1 VLAEPGTSFCT
12 ACGHA
17 LEVVVAKAPSL
28 PGPPEERRSVS
39 VLAVDLVGFS
49 GTAQALEPEELHA
62 AQRSFFSVVAT
73 AVLNTGGVVAKRI
86 GDAVVAV
93 YGAPTAHENDPERAV
108 KAALE
113 TQQALA
119 AHALPDGMPLVAR
132 AGVSTGEAIVGFDP
146 ESEVPRVAGDVLTRA
161 MSLQA
166 AAPPGGVLV
175 GRQTYRMTA
184 PRVLYAPREPI
195 RLGADTE
202 PQQVWLAQGFA
213 ASVSRFDEVLPLVGR
228 EPELGLLVSSVRRV
242 MQERRG
248 QLVTLIGEP
257 GIGKS
262 RLTRALFDHI
272 DSPATPT
279 IVRWRVGQC
288 LPYGEGVSYWA
299 LSQVVKTQASILE
312 SDSGAVARAKL
323 DVSVDRVL
331 PRTTG
336 PEVVS
341 QVKERLAALL
351 GLPGAGSDPTDDV
364 DPSHAAWRRYL
375 LALAEDTPTVLVI
388 EDLHAADDG
397 FLTFLRT
404 LVEAASSTPLLVLCT
419 ARTELM
425 EGRSDWLAGLRDA
438 MTITLTPLAEPE
450 ITAVLARLLGDA
462 VLPEALQRR
471 MLDRVGGNPLYAEEY
486 VRMLAD
492 SGVIQRTG
500 ETEGFALGG
509 SIDVLADLPLPD
521 SVQGVVDSR
530 LDLLTAAERS
540 VVSAAAVVG
549 EVFWEGAVAAVAD
562 ADRDE
567 VLRCLEALERREV
580 VRQSLSSSV
589 GGEHEFAF
597 RHVLVRDAAY
607 SRIPRSLRVVQ
618 HRRCADW
625 MEAFSRERGADLS
638 ELRAHH
644 RTTAYELAAV
654 LGADLEPYAAP
665 ARAALTAAAEHA
677 LRLHAVPAAHAF
689 ARRALMLWYGH
700 EDEPGALHATLMVAS
715 LAFLDDPHAFY
726 TDGGP
731 AKVEETARKLLALGD
746 RRGAARA
753 EGILGQAEWYR
764 GGVPGLAAKHLQR
777 AVDLLAEEPADEQFA
792 TALAELGRYW
802 MLNHQYAD
810 AIALSDRAMAV
821 ARPLGLLEVEAN
833 ALVTAGTARY
843 SLGDP
848 LGIVQQEEGL
858 RLSRQHGLRALQRAA
873 NNLAATMQEEGRL
886 RRSYELIEESA
897 RATRGWGLS
906 LTTRADDSEIALMAW
921 YDGDW
926 DRLLTHTDAFLAGA
940 GEEAQQWETHLI
952 ALACIVH
959 SLRGEPI
966 PPELEVVVER
976 SRRSAFPAIARSSL
990 VLMGCARYLEGNTAE
1005 SEKLFDELLGH
1016 TTQSIGGNVREWAY
1030 SAVLLASLL
1039 GGGRLETISA
1049 RLASLKPK
1057 TPWIVAAHQIALSF
1071 QSTEE
1076 GKLHDALEHA
1086 SEAVALY
1093 ERIGDA
1099 STTTFAR
1106 IRLARTAAAC
1116 GDVVRVREQAEL
1128 VRDFVSR
1135 NKARVLLDYLPDDA

>member
-1 VLAEPGTSFCT
+1 
-12 ACGHA
+12 
-17 LEVVVAKAPSL
+17 
-28 PGPPEERRSVS
+28 VS

-49 GTAQALEPEELHA
+49 STAQTLEPEDLHA

-93 YGAPTAHENDPERAV
+93 YGAPTAHENDADRAV
-108 KAALE
+108 KAAFE
-113 TQQALA
+113 AQEALA
-119 AHALPDGMPLVAR
+119 THVLPDGRPLVAR
-132 AGVSTGEAIVGFDP
+132 AGVSTGEAIVTFDP
-146 ESEVPRVAGDVLTRA
+146 GGEVPRVAGEVLTRA
-161 MSLQA
+161 MALQA

-175 GRQTYRMTA
+175 GRQTHRMTA
-184 PRVLYAPREPI
+184 HLVLYAEHEPL
-195 RLGADTE
+195 RLGSDPE
-202 PQQVWLAQGFA
+202 PEQVWVAQGFA
-213 ASVSRFDEVLPLVGR
+213 ASVRRSDETLPLVGR

-262 RLTRALFDHI
+262 RLTRALFDHL
-272 DSPATPT
+272 DSPATPAV
-279 IVRWRVGQC
+279 VRWRVGQC
-288 LPYGEGVSYWA
+288 LPYGDGVSYWA
-299 LSQVVKTQASILE
+299 LSTIVKAQASILE
-312 SDSGAVARAKL
+312 SDNGAVARAKL
-323 DVSVDRVL
+323 DLSVDRVL
-331 PRTTG
+331 PRASG
-336 PEVVS
+336 PEIAS

-364 DPSHAAWRRYL
+364 DASHAAWRRYL
-375 LALAEDTPTVLVI
+375 LALAEDTPTVLVL

-397 FLTFLRT
+397 FLDFLRT
-404 LVEAASSTPLLVLCT
+404 LVEAATSSPLLVLCT
-419 ARTELM
+419 ARPELM
-425 EGRSDWLAGLRDA
+425 ERRSDWLAGLRDA

-450 ITAVLARLLGDA
+450 TISVLARLLGDA
-462 VLPEALQRR
+462 VLPEPLLRR

-492 SGVIQRTG
+492 SGVIQRTEDG
-500 ETEGFALGG
+500 EGFALGG
-509 SIDVLADLPLPD
+509 SLDVLADLPLPD

-549 EVFWEGAVAAVAD
+549 ESFWEGAVAAVAD

-589 GGEHEFAF
+589 EGEHEFAF

-607 SRIPRSLRVVQ
+607 SRIPRSVRVVQ

-625 MEAFSRERGADLS
+625 IEAFSRERGADLA

-654 LGADLEPYAAP
+654 LGADLEPYAGP
-665 ARAALTAAAEHA
+665 AREALTAAAEHA
-677 LRLHAVPAAHAF
+677 LRLHAVSAAHAF
-689 ARRALMLWYGH
+689 ARRALMLWYGR
-700 EDEPGALHATLMVAS
+700 EDDIGALHATLLAAS

-726 TDGGP
+726 TEGGP
-731 AKVEETARKLLALGD
+731 AKVEETAEKLLALGD
-746 RRGAARA
+746 RAGAARA

-764 GGVPGLAAKHLQR
+764 GGAPGHAAVHLQR
-777 AVDLLAEEPADEQFA
+777 AVDLMAEEPASEQSA
-792 TALAELGRYW
+792 TALAELGRYR

-810 AIALSDRAMAV
+810 AVALSDRAMAL

-848 LGIVQQEEGL
+848 LGIVQQEEAL
-858 RLSRQHGLRALQRAA
+858 RLSRQHNLRALQRAA

-926 DRLLTHTDAFLAGA
+926 DRLLRHTDAFLASA
-940 GEEAQQWETHLI
+940 GEEAQQWETHLV
-952 ALACIVH
+952 ALASVVH
-959 SLRGEPI
+959 TMRRESI
-966 PPELEVVVER
+966 PRHLEVVLER
-976 SRRSAFPAIARSSL
+976 SRRTAFPAIVRSSL
-990 VLMGCARYLEGNTAE
+990 VLLGAARLLEGRVEEAE
-1005 SEKLFDELLGH
+1005 TLFDELIQNAQENLR
-1016 TTQSIGGNVREWAY
+1016 GNVREWAS
-1030 SAVLLASLL
+1030 SAVMLSSFL
-1039 GGGRLETISA
+1039 GGGRLELIRERFAT
-1049 RLASLKPK
+1049 LEPK
-1057 TPWIVAAHQIALSF
+1057 TPWVVAADQMALSLLA
-1071 QSTEE
+1071 SAD
-1076 GKLHDALEHA
+1076 GKHHDAMEHA
-1086 SEAVALY
+1086 VEAVALY
-1093 ERIGDA
+1093 ERIGDS
-1099 STTTFAR
+1099 STVTWAR
-1106 IRLARTAAAC
+1106 ARLARSAWAS
-1116 GDVVRVREQAEL
+1116 GDLVRAREQSALIREFVERTGAE
-1128 VRDFVSR
+1128 RF
-1135 NKARVLLDYLPDDA
+1135 LDYLPPEDQPSDA

>member
-1 VLAEPGTSFCT
+1 
-12 ACGHA
+12 
-17 LEVVVAKAPSL
+17 
-28 PGPPEERRSVS
+28 

-49 GTAQALEPEELHA
+49 GTAQTLEPEELHA

-73 AVLNTGGVVAKRI
+73 AVLNSGGVVAKRI

-93 YGAPTAHENDPERAV
+93 YGAPTAHENDPDRAV
-108 KAALE
+108 RAALE

-119 AHALPDGMPLVAR
+119 THVLPDGMPLIAR
-132 AGVSTGEAIVGFDP
+132 AGVSTGEAIVSFDP
-146 ESEVPRVAGDVLTRA
+146 DSDVPRVAGDVLTRA

-184 PRVLYAPREPI
+184 PRVLYAPHEPI
-195 RLGADTE
+195 RMTHGGE
-202 PQQVWLAQGFA
+202 PEQVWLAQGFT
-213 ASVSRFDEVLPLVGR
+213 ASVSRSSEVLPLVGR

-288 LPYGEGVSYWA
+288 LPYGDGVSYWA

-331 PRTTG
+331 PRSAG
-336 PEVVS
+336 PDTAA

-351 GLPGAGSDPTDDV
+351 GLPGGGVDPTDDV
-364 DPSHAAWRRYL
+364 AASHAAWRRYL

-397 FLTFLRT
+397 LLTFLRT
-404 LVEAASSTPLLVLCT
+404 LVEAASATPLLVLCT

-425 EGRSDWLAGLRDA
+425 ERRSEWLAGLRDA

-462 VLPEALQRR
+462 VLPEPLQRR

-492 SGVIQRTG
+492 SGVILR
-500 ETEGFALGG
+500 ESDKSALGG
-509 SIDVLADLPLPD
+509 SLDVLADLPLPD

-567 VLRCLEALERREV
+567 VLRCLESLERREV
-580 VRQSLSSSV
+580 VRQSLSSSQA
-589 GGEHEFAF
+589 GEHEFAF

-607 SRIPRSLRVVQ
+607 SRIPRSVRVVQ

-665 ARAALTAAAEHA
+665 AREALTAASEHA
-677 LRLHAVPAAHAF
+677 LRVHAVSAAHSF

-700 EDEPGALHATLMVAS
+700 EDELGALHAQLTAANLS
-715 LAFLDDPHAFY
+715 FLDDPHAFY
-726 TDGGP
+726 TEGGP
-731 AKVEETARKLLALGD
+731 AKVEETAEKLLAKGD

-753 EGILGQAEWYR
+753 EGLLGQAEWYR
-764 GGVPGLAAKHLQR
+764 GGAPEVAARHLQR
-777 AVDLLAEEPADEQFA
+777 AVDLMAEEPADEQFA
-792 TALAELGRYW
+792 VALAELGRYW

-843 SLGDP
+843 SQGDP
-848 LGIVQQEEGL
+848 LGIVQQEEAL
-858 RLSRQHGLRALQRAA
+858 RLSRQHNLRALQRAA

-921 YDGDW
+921 YDADW
-926 DRLLTHTDAFLAGA
+926 DKLLEHTESFLASSA
-940 GEEAQQWETHLI
+940 EEAQQWETHLV
-952 ALACIVH
+952 ALASVVH
-959 SLRGEPI
+959 TMRREPI
-966 PPELEVVVER
+966 PEHLEAVLER
-976 SRRSAFPAIARSSL
+976 SRRTAFPAIVRSSL
-990 VLMGCARYLEGNTAE
+990 VLLGSARFLDGRLEEAE
-1005 SEKLFDELLGH
+1005 QLYDELMKNLE
-1016 TTQSIGGNVREWAY
+1016 QNLRGNVREWAS
-1030 SAVLLASLL
+1030 SAVFLSAFL
-1039 GGGRLETISA
+1039 GGDRLTALRERFAT
-1049 RLASLKPK
+1049 LKPK
-1057 TPWIVAAHQIALSF
+1057 TPWVVAADQMA
-1071 QSTEE
+1071 QSLLATAE
-1076 GKLHDALEHA
+1076 GKHLDSLEHA

-1093 ERIGDA
+1093 DRIGDA
-1099 STTTFAR
+1099 STVAWARARMARAAFA
-1106 IRLARTAAAC
+1106 A
-1116 GDVVRVREQAEL
+1116 GDLVRCREQSQL
-1128 VRDFVSR
+1128 VRAFVEKTGAVRFLDF
-1135 NKARVLLDYLPDDA
+1135 LPQLPEES

>member
-1 VLAEPGTSFCT
+1 M
-12 ACGHA
+12 
-17 LEVVVAKAPSL
+17 
-28 PGPPEERRSVS
+28 S

-49 GTAQALEPEELHA
+49 GTAQSLEPEDLHA
-62 AQRSFFSVVAT
+62 AQRSFFSIVAT
-73 AVLNTGGVVAKRI
+73 AVLNSGGVIAKRI
-86 GDAVVAV
+86 GDAVIAV
-93 YGAPTAHENDPERAV
+93 YGAPTAHENDPDRAV

-119 AHALPDGMPLVAR
+119 SHVLPDGMPLIAR
-132 AGVSTGEAIVGFDP
+132 AGVSTGEAIVSFDP
-146 ESEVPRVAGDVLTRA
+146 DSEVPRIAGEVLTRA
-161 MSLQA
+161 MGLQA

-184 PRVLYAPREPI
+184 ARVLYAPHEPV
-195 RLGADTE
+195 RMSNDSE
-202 PQQVWLAQGFA
+202 PQQVWIAQGFT
-213 ASVSRFDEVLPLVGR
+213 ASVQRSGEVLPLVGR

-288 LPYGEGVSYWA
+288 LPYGDGVSYWA

-331 PRTTG
+331 PRSAG
-336 PEVVS
+336 PDVAA

-351 GLPGAGSDPTDDV
+351 GLPGGGADPTDDV
-364 DPSHAAWRRYL
+364 AASHAAWRRYL
-375 LALAEDTPTVLVI
+375 LALAEDTPTVLVV

-397 FLTFLRT
+397 FLQFLRT
-404 LVEAASSTPLLVLCT
+404 LVEAASATPLLVLCT

-425 EGRSDWLAGLRDA
+425 ERRSDWLAGLRDA

-450 ITAVLARLLGDA
+450 IVAVLARLLGDA
-462 VLPEALQRR
+462 VLPEALHRR

-492 SGVIQRTG
+492 SGVILRTD
-500 ETEGFALGG
+500 TERFALGG
-509 SIDVLADLPLPD
+509 SLDVLADLPLPD

-562 ADRDE
+562 ADREE
-567 VLRCLEALERREV
+567 VLRCLESLERREV
-580 VRQSLSSSV
+580 VKQSLSSSQA
-589 GGEHEFAF
+589 GEHEFAF
-597 RHVLVRDAAY
+597 RHILVRDAAY
-607 SRIPRSLRVVQ
+607 SRIPRSVRVVQ

-665 ARAALTAAAEHA
+665 AREALTAAAEHA
-677 LRLHAVPAAHAF
+677 LRVHAVSAAHAF
-689 ARRALMLWYGH
+689 AKRALMLWYGH
-700 EDEPGALHATLMVAS
+700 EDAPGALQAQLTAAS
-715 LAFLDDPHAFY
+715 LSFLDDPHTFY

-731 AKVEETARKLLALGD
+731 AKVEETAEKLLALGD

-753 EGILGQAEWYR
+753 EGLLGQAEWYR
-764 GGVPGLAAKHLQR
+764 GGAPELAAKHLQR
-777 AVDLLAEEPADEQFA
+777 AVDLMAEEPADEQFA

-843 SLGDP
+843 SQGDP
-848 LGIVQQEEGL
+848 LGIVQQEEAL
-858 RLSRQHGLRALQRAA
+858 RLARQHGLRALQRAA

-921 YDGDW
+921 YDADW
-926 DRLLTHTDAFLAGA
+926 DKLLKHTEAFLASSA
-940 GEEAQQWETHLI
+940 EESQQWETHLV
-952 ALACIVH
+952 ALASVVH
-959 SLRGEPI
+959 TMRHEII
-966 PPELEVVVER
+966 PEHLEAVLER
-976 SRRSAFPAIARSSL
+976 SRRTAFPAVVRSSL
-990 VLMGCARYLEGNTAE
+990 VLLGSARFLDGRVEEAE
-1005 SEKLFDELLGH
+1005 QLFDELMKNLE
-1016 TTQSIGGNVREWAY
+1016 QNLRGNVREWAS
-1030 SAVLLASLL
+1030 SAVFLSSFL
-1039 GGGRLETISA
+1039 GGGRLELIRERFATL
-1049 RLASLKPK
+1049 RPK
-1057 TPWIVAAHQIALSF
+1057 TPWVVAADQMA
-1071 QSTEE
+1071 QSLLAAAE
-1076 GKLHDALEHA
+1076 GKHVDSMEHA
-1086 SEAVALY
+1086 AEAVSLY
-1093 ERIGDA
+1093 DRIGDA
-1099 STTTFAR
+1099 STVTWAR
-1106 IRLARTAAAC
+1106 ARLARAAFAA
-1116 GDVVRVREQAEL
+1116 GDLERCREQSDRVRAFVAKTGA
-1128 VRDFVSR
+1128 VRF
-1135 NKARVLLDYLPDDA
+1135 LDYLPELPPA